1 MCIAYIEMVNT
12 TVIHAP
18 LFLHQEPVTKS
29 GQTGTGASRSK
40 DKTSQVGYVWEIE
53 CLQSER
59 LK

>member
-1 MCIAYIEMVNT
+1 M
-12 TVIHAP
+12 
-18 LFLHQEPVTKS
+18 TKS